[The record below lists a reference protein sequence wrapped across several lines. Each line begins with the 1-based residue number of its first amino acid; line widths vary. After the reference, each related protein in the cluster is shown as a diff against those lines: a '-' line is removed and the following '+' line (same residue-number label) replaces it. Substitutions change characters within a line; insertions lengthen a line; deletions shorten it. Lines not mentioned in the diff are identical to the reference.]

1 MFQGLGQYPM
11 GLLPAS
17 IENLYENN
25 YFILKK
31 MEHYDSE
38 QVPQQQTIAKK
49 NIFKNYLYVMGQ
61 IKIKMRLEP
70 EQQQKEE

>member
-1 MFQGLGQYPM
+1 M

-49 NIFKNYLYVMGQ
+49 KYLQVITYTSWG
-61 IKIKMRLEP
+61 RLR
-70 EQQQKEE
+70 